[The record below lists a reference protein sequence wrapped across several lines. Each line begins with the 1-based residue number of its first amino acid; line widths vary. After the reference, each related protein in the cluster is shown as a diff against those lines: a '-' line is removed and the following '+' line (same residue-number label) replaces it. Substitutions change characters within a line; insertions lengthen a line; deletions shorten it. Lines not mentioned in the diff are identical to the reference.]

1 MSLVRRIKSITNTVG
16 EGVTSA
22 AAVVSS
28 ATTKQKTTY
37 PISNEKKGEIN
48 ELRAALSDPSIDRD
62 DNKKREVLQ
71 RVIGYMTMGLDTSK
85 LFHSMIMCV
94 HTKDIVQKKDGL
106 PVHYS
111 LCSSESRYCYSH
123 Y

>member
-37 PISNEKKGEIN
+37 PISNEKKG
-48 ELRAALSDPSIDRD
+48 
-62 DNKKREVLQ
+62 
-71 RVIGYMTMGLDTSK
+71 
-85 LFHSMIMCV
+85 
-94 HTKDIVQKKDGL
+94 
-106 PVHYS
+106 
-111 LCSSESRYCYSH
+111 
-123 Y
+123 